1 MGEEQYISK
10 LGELNRIIEHYS
22 EQIMGLM
29 EHIGR
34 TTINKE
40 VVTER
45 MIRTLKSRLE
55 ELKRKRDIIENKLS
69 KSIQEKVYA

>member
-69 KSIQEKVYA
+69 QSIQEKVYA